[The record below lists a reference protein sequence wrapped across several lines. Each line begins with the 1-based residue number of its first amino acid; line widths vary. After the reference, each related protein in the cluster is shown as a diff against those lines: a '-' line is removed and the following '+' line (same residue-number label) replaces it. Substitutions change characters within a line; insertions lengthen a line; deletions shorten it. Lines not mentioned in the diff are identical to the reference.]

1 MPWELPEGWALASVQ
16 EVFQINPKNK
26 AEDNSNA
33 GFVPMASI
41 SDGFCDLFTYE
52 IRPWGIIKSGFT
64 HFADNDVAVA
74 KISPCLENR
83 KSFIAKGLPNGIGAG
98 TTELFVF
105 RSTHIEPEYSL
116 LFFKSAY
123 FVSSCVGTF
132 NGVVGQQ
139 RASRNVIEEL
149 TFPIPP
155 RSEQLRIIQ
164 KVKSIFDDIDA
175 IEQGQNVVEDS
186 VAKCK
191 EKILELAIHGQL
203 VSQDP
208 SDEPASDLLQRIN
221 PAFKPSHNLHYEERP
236 LGWQVV
242 KLKEIIYLH
251 SGRDLATALC
261 NAEHRGIPYVVGA
274 SCIEGHGIS
283 VFRWTEY
290 PEVIAKRDDVL
301 LSCKGTVG
309 EVLLNALGDVHIARQ
324 FMAIRSKASQLILPE
339 YLELI
344 IKASIEKLK
353 SAARGIIPGIS
364 REDILELTV
373 GIPPLAEQKRILL
386 KINEMEDS
394 LSRISQSISD

>member
-1 MPWELPEGWALASVQ
+1 MWCRIGDIADVARGGSPRPIESYLTDDPSGVNWIKIGDAEQGGKYINSTRQRIKPEGVSRSRFVHRGDFLLTNSMSFGRPYILNVDGCIHDGWLVISPFNNVLDKNYFYYLLSSEYAYQQFSEQASGAVVSNLNRDKVAGSLIPLPPQ
-16 EVFQINPKNK
+16 KEQI
-26 AEDNSNA
+26 AI
-33 GFVPMASI
+33 ASQI
-41 SDGFCDLFTYE
+41 DLFF
-52 IRPWGIIKSGFT
+52 S
-64 HFADNDVAVA
+64 
-74 KISPCLENR
+74 KIECLE
-83 KSFIAKGLPNGIGAG
+83 S
-98 TTELFVF
+98 ELADVEHCI
-105 RSTHIEPEYSL
+105 S
-116 LFFKSAY
+116 
-123 FVSSCVGTF
+123 
-132 NGVVGQQ
+132 
-139 RASRNVIEEL
+139 
-149 TFPIPP
+149 
-155 RSEQLRIIQ
+155 
-164 KVKSIFDDIDA
+164 KVK
-175 IEQGQNVVEDS
+175 G
-186 VAKCK
+186 
-191 EKILELAIHGQL
+191 KILDLAIHGNL
-203 VSQDP
+203 VTQNP
-208 SDEPASDLLQRIN
+208 SDEPAIELLRRIN
-221 PAFKPSHNLHYEERP
+221 PSFKPSDNLHYEERP

>member
-1 MPWELPEGWALASVQ
+1 MNHRLFLFWFMCL
-16 EVFQINPKNK
+16 K
-26 AEDNSNA
+26 A
-33 GFVPMASI
+33 M
-41 SDGFCDLFTYE
+41 
-52 IRPWGIIKSGFT
+52 
-64 HFADNDVAVA
+64 
-74 KISPCLENR
+74 
-83 KSFIAKGLPNGIGAG
+83 GLIGGKGIGLMG
-98 TTELFVF
+98 LSSRELDKLE
-105 RSTHIEPEYSL
+105 I
-116 LFFKSAY
+116 
-123 FVSSCVGTF
+123 
-132 NGVVGQQ
+132 
-139 RASRNVIEEL
+139 
-149 TFPIPP
+149 PIPP
-155 RSEQLRIIQ
+155 LREQDSIVRKVDNLFITIQ
-164 KVKSIFDDIDA
+164 KLEDDCSLLMMN
-175 IEQGQNVVEDS
+175 IEQS
-186 VAKCK
+186 KS
-191 EKILELAIHGQL
+191 KILDLAIHGKL
-203 VSQDP
+203 VPQDP
-208 SDEPASDLLQRIN
+208 ADEPAIELLKQVN
-221 PAFKPSHNLHYEERP
+221 PAFQPSHNLHYEERP

>member
-1 MPWELPEGWALASVQ
+1 
-16 EVFQINPKNK
+16 
-26 AEDNSNA
+26 
-33 GFVPMASI
+33 MASI

-221 PAFKPSHNLHYEERP
+221 PAFKPSHNLHYIDNLPKAWCFSTIGDIFQHNTGKALNGIDREGVMLRYITTSNLYWDRFDLSEERTMP
-236 LGWQVV
+236 FTE
-242 KLKEIIYLH
+242 KEQEKCRAQKGDLLVCEGGDIGRAAIWPYEENIMIQNHIHRLRPKAPFSVRFFYYIFYLYKQK
-251 SGRDLATALC
+251 GLIGGK
-261 NAEHRGIPYVVGA
+261 GI
-274 SCIEGHGIS
+274 GIQG
-283 VFRWTEY
+283 
-290 PEVIAKRDDVL
+290 
-301 LSCKGTVG
+301 LS
-309 EVLLNALGDVHIARQ
+309 
-324 FMAIRSKASQLILPE
+324 
-339 YLELI
+339 
-344 IKASIEKLK
+344 
-353 SAARGIIPGIS
+353 S
-364 REDILELTV
+364 RELDKMVIPVPPVNEQHRIVTAIEEKFAILDA
-373 GIPPLAEQKRILL
+373 IAECC
-386 KINEMEDS
+386 
-394 LSRISQSISD
+394 